1 MRTYRLIILVVAT
14 TFLSGCKATQTTQA
28 VTQTTYSEDLSI
40 LRPDFGKNQETVIQR
55 SEPTV
60 PLDGHIKMELDS
72 ISNMISRENAKP
84 RIEQGFTIQLY
95 NGFSRNEATKILKK
109 IRLKYPEIKAR
120 MTYYQPTFRVKAGQ
134 FVDRIT
140 AYETYERVRRT
151 FLDALLI
158 PEKIKINYD

>member
-1 MRTYRLIILVVAT
+1 MRAYRLIILVAIAA
-14 TFLSGCKATQTTQA
+14 LSGCKTTQTTQA

-40 LRPDFGKNQETVIQR
+40 LRPDFGEKQEATIQR

-60 PLDGHIKMELDS
+60 ALDGHLKMELDS

-95 NGFSRNEATKILKK
+95 NGSSRDEATKALGK
-109 IRLKYPEIKAR
+109 IRVKFPEIKAR
-120 MTYYQPTFRVKAGQ
+120 MTYYQPDFRVKAGQ
-134 FVDRIT
+134 FIDRII

-151 FLDALLI
+151 FPEALLI